1 MNENN
6 TLNWQ
11 AYEYKHTPKSA
22 DWFWALGI
30 IAISIAV
37 TSILFNNFLFAI
49 FIILGALA
57 LGIFAKRRPLLLSI
71 EINDKG
77 IKVGRTFY
85 AFSSIESFWVDAENE
100 NDQKVIIKVDSIT
113 MSHVAIPIEEI
124 DPMDIKEY
132 LLKYLPEEEHAE
144 PIANKIMERLG
155 F

>member
-1 MNENN
+1 MENPI
-6 TLNWQ
+6 LNWQ

-37 TSILFNNFLFAI
+37 TSILFNNFLFAL
-49 FIILGALA
+49 FIILGAIT
-57 LGIFAKRRPLLLSI
+57 LGFFAKRRPLLLNM

-124 DPMDIKEY
+124 DPMEVKEC
-132 LLKYLPEEEHAE
+132 LLRYLPEEEHTE
-144 PIANKIMERLG
+144 PIVNKVMEKLG